1 MLDWK
6 NIRFNLLIW
15 KTSVE
20 QLFSNQTPKI
30 FALLQSGTMDV
41 KILKSNT
48 DHWTLKQNC
57 PCLTATINWFL
68 FENVR
73 IDPKLM
79 IDNLR
84 PRRILVWKQISLRL
98 CSRIIG
104 RNYPHAFDVCM
115 LRHCPGQMVGYLW
128 PSMMLSV
135 TAIWL
140 FRQLQDCGGVCE
152 IKRLL
157 MKCHLEGPLTLS
169 QFGSVVDGLK
179 QSIRFYTISSTA
191 NAIRFHCFST
201 PAFSLIH
208 KQSMQCVSKCVV
220 LLRIIVLTST
230 QKPVASHQT
239 VRAKYVSFTY
249 CQLYYNCYSI
259 HEWLSLKKKT
269 WLNPSSVFTLYPP
282 YY

>member
-1 MLDWK
+1 
-6 NIRFNLLIW
+6 
-15 KTSVE
+15 
-20 QLFSNQTPKI
+20 
-30 FALLQSGTMDV
+30 
-41 KILKSNT
+41 
-48 DHWTLKQNC
+48 
-57 PCLTATINWFL
+57 
-68 FENVR
+68 
-73 IDPKLM
+73 
-79 IDNLR
+79 
-84 PRRILVWKQISLRL
+84 
-98 CSRIIG
+98 
-104 RNYPHAFDVCM
+104 M

-220 LLRIIVLTST
+220 LLRIIVLTLT

-249 CQLYYNCYSI
+249 CQSLLQLLFDERLSMQPK
-259 HEWLSLKKKT
+259 SLKKKT

-282 YY
+282 SY